1 MTYVPI
7 GILVDRAVPQKHV
20 MVAHFQDIALTPPQI
35 AAVMVVFGVAELA
48 SGFIAGWLCD
58 KFPKGYVIAG
68 FYGLRAMSLLL
79 LAVMPNLTGVA
90 LFSVL
95 FGLSYMGMVVGTST
109 YTLSSFGEANRGL
122 AFGFIWMVHQ
132 LGAFLS
138 AQLGANG
145 FDAFGSYRFPIIAV
159 AGLAA
164 LSMVVS
170 PVILSPLPKP
180 RKSLESLVN

>member
-1 MTYVPI
+1 M
-7 GILVDRAVPQKHV
+7 
-20 MVAHFQDIALTPPQI
+20 
-35 AAVMVVFGVAELA
+35 VFGVAELA

-95 FGLSYMGMVVGTST
+95 FGLSYMGTVVGTST
-109 YTLSSFGEANRGL
+109 YTLSSFSEANRGL
-122 AFGFIWMVHQ
+122 AFGFIWMADQ

-145 FDAFGSYRFPIIAV
+145 FDAFGSYRFPIIAMAGV
-159 AGLAA
+159 ASVA
-164 LSMVVS
+164 
-170 PVILSPLPKP
+170 KP
-180 RKSLESLVN
+180 INGQAPPRRRHRCY